1 MYIMSNGNA
10 VGNILCEKAG
20 CHVKERGLFI
30 CIEGLDASGKTTHAR
45 RLVWNL
51 QKRGFEAIYT
61 TEPSAG
67 EIGKFI
73 RKYVLQRRKRVPS
86 VVEALLFAVDR
97 VGHVEKEIKPALQ
110 EGKIVV
116 SDRYV
121 YSSLAYQ
128 GAAGLDIKWIEEIN
142 ELALPS
148 DLAIYIDV
156 PAEVVARRL
165 RERRSVMERLKIQ
178 RKVREVYMRLVKN
191 GSLIPVDGNRP
202 RDEVSKDVLTIVLD
216 FLKSW
221 GKH

>member
-1 MYIMSNGNA
+1 
-10 VGNILCEKAG
+10 
-20 CHVKERGLFI
+20 VKESGVFI

-45 RLVWNL
+45 RLVRDL
-51 QKRGFEAIYT
+51 QKRGFEAICT
-61 TEPSAG
+61 TEPSVG

-73 RKYVLQRRKRVPS
+73 RKYILQRRKRVPS

-97 VGHVEKEIKPALQ
+97 VDHVEKEIKPALQ

-128 GAAGLDIKWIEEIN
+128 GAAGLDIKWIKGIN
-142 ELALPS
+142 KLALPP

-156 PAEVVARRL
+156 PAEVVVRRL
-165 RERRSVMERLKIQ
+165 RRRRSVMERLKIQ

-191 GSLIPVDGNRP
+191 GRLIPVDGNRP

-216 FLKSW
+216 FLKNW
-221 GKH
+221 EKN